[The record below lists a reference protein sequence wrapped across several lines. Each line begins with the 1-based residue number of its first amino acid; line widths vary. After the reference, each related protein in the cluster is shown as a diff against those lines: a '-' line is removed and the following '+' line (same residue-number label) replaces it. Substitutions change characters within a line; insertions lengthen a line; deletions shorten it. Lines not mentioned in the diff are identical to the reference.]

1 MKDPMDIQG
10 PARERPVLER
20 RRAGVLLHPTSL
32 PSGTLGADAV
42 RFLDFLQ
49 GEGFS
54 AWQILPLGPVGP
66 NGSPYSSDSA
76 FAGNPRLIPAE
87 LHNSEVD
94 DSELRQF
101 RWREANWLEGY
112 ALFTAIRQTQGG
124 SPWWQWPLP
133 LRQRDPDALK
143 DFARNHSAVL
153 GQCIR
158 QQYLFNQAWMS
169 LRSAAQQRGIL
180 LYGDLP
186 MFVVAD
192 SADVW
197 TRPQEFRL
205 DSHGQ
210 ATHVAGVPPDAF
222 TELGQC
228 WDNPVFDW
236 GHMQANNFDWW
247 RDRLA
252 HECRRFDL
260 LRWDHFRG
268 LVATWEIPALP
279 GRTAADGQWRK
290 VPGKALLQR
299 MTMELGPLPLVA
311 ENLGIITPEV
321 EALRHEF
328 GLPGMHVLQFAFD
341 GSEDNP
347 HLPRNHEEQGV
358 AYTGT
363 HDNDTSLGWFAS
375 LSAENRQQV
384 WDVLGS
390 THHSMPH
397 ALIQAALDSICRL
410 AIIPLQD
417 LLRLGSEARMNTP
430 GRAQGQWSW
439 KFSWQQ
445 LAASGAATGSTI
457 GAGKRAGHWRH
468 IVSESGRD

>member
-1 MKDPMDIQG
+1 MDNQG
-10 PARERPVLER
+10 LARDRPVLDR
-20 RRAGVLLHPTSL
+20 RRTGVLLHPTSL

-54 AWQILPLGPVGP
+54 AWQMLPLGPAGH
-66 NGSPYSSDSA
+66 NCSPYSPDSA

-87 LHNSEVD
+87 LHNREVD
-94 DSELRQF
+94 DSELAQF
-101 RWREANWLEGY
+101 RAREAAWLEGY
-112 ALFTAIRQTQGG
+112 ALFTAIRQVQGG

-133 LRQRDPDALK
+133 LRQRDAEAVNKFAHNHAAALG
-143 DFARNHSAVL
+143 H
-153 GQCIR
+153 CIR
-158 QQYLFNQAWMS
+158 QQYLFNQAWLS
-169 LRSAAQQRGIL
+169 LRSEAQRRGIL

-197 TRPQEFRL
+197 ARPHEFRL
-205 DSHGQ
+205 DSHGL

-222 TELGQC
+222 AELGQC
-228 WDNPVFDW
+228 WDNPVYDW
-236 GHMQANNFDWW
+236 ERMQASNFAWW

-268 LVATWEIPALP
+268 LVATWEIPARP
-279 GRTAADGQWRK
+279 GRTAADGQWRS
-290 VPGKALLQR
+290 VPGKALLEHLTR
-299 MTMELGPLPLVA
+299 ELGPLPLVA

-321 EALRHEF
+321 EDLRHEF
-328 GLPGMHVLQFAFD
+328 QLPGMHVLQFAFD
-341 GSEDNP
+341 GNEDNT

-358 AYTGT
+358 VYTGT
-363 HDNDTSLGWFAS
+363 HDNDTTMGWFAS

-384 WDVLGS
+384 RDVLGS
-390 THHSMPH
+390 AHQSTPD
-397 ALIQAALDSICRL
+397 ALVQAALDSPCRL

-417 LLRLGSEARMNTP
+417 LLRLGSGARMNTP
-430 GRAQGQWSW
+430 GHAQGHWGW

-445 LAASGAATGSTI
+445 LVATETPIAAA
-457 GAGKRAGHWRH
+457 HWRRA
-468 IVSESGRD
+468 VRESGRI

>member
-49 GEGFS
+49 GAGFS
-54 AWQILPLGPVGP
+54 AWQMLPLGPAGP
-66 NGSPYSSDSA
+66 KGSPYSPDSA

-94 DSELRQF
+94 ASELAQF
-101 RWREANWLEGY
+101 RAREAGWLEGY

-133 LRQRDPDALK
+133 LRQRDPEALNE
-143 DFARNHSAVL
+143 FALNHSAAL

-158 QQYLFNQAWMS
+158 QQYLFNQAWLS
-169 LRSAAQQRGIL
+169 LRSEAQRRGIL

-197 TRPQEFRL
+197 ARPREFRL
-205 DSHGQ
+205 DSHGL

-228 WDNPVFDW
+228 WDNPVYDW
-236 GHMQANNFDWW
+236 EQMQASNFSWW

-279 GRTAADGQWRK
+279 GRTAVDGQWRE

-311 ENLGIITPEV
+311 ENLGIITTEV

-347 HLPRNHEEQGV
+347 HLPGNHEEQGV

-363 HDNDTSLGWFAS
+363 HDNDTTLGWFAS
-375 LSAENRQQV
+375 LSAETPKQV

-390 THHSMPH
+390 PHHLMPD
-397 ALIQAALDSICRL
+397 ALVQAALDSICRL

-417 LLRLGSEARMNTP
+417 LLRLGSGARMNKP
-430 GRAQGQWSW
+430 GQAQGQWSW
-439 KFSWQQ
+439 KFTWQR
-445 LAASGAATGSTI
+445 LAAIWAAA
-457 GAGKRAGHWRH
+457 GAGNWGQM
-468 IVSESGRD
+468 VSESGRT